1 MNHIPK
7 LNGKQLSIVLLGSLT
22 ILTFIWGACGNT
34 SGNSPEEVAKRNN
47 TRQRNFNTNTDSN
60 KKDSSAHKKTVEKE
74 KNANRVIPGQT
85 ITYTKQVIT
94 NAKRLDSIRKAFRK
108 TDTILNIAYRAFT
121 TVNRKDLHYFRVGD
135 TIIIPSVLSP
145 NLTDYSVFPD
155 VYPAAESIPKIIMV
169 SNAWQ
174 SYACYEYGKLVRFA
188 ACNTGEERK
197 ATFPGKYA
205 LNWRSILRKSSLNSS
220 WILPYTWNFHL
231 HAGSA
236 FHQFD
241 MPGRPVSHSCIRQFR
256 DDARWLFYWGEGAKR
271 DSVKRRYIPYS
282 GTPVIIIDMFDFTR
296 RKGGPWWD
304 ILDNT
309 FKITLPNDP
318 LNFEEA
324 WIPISQIPHS
334 ARGGLPNKDRYIAA
348 EDTLRMRGIIRD
360 GVKLRASIQYSKR
373 KKPAVTG
380 SVPAPAPTIKPIN

>member
-1 MNHIPK
+1 MKHIPY
-7 LNGKQLSIVLLGSLT
+7 LNGKHLSIILLGSITL
-22 ILTFIWGACGNT
+22 LTFIWGACGNT
-34 SGNSPEEVAKRNN
+34 SGNSPQEVAKRSN
-47 TRQRNFNTNTDSN
+47 TRVKKVKNASDTN
-60 KKDSSAHKKTVEKE
+60 KKDSIAQTKNAKKE
-74 KNANRVIPGQT
+74 KKSTPIPVGQFVS
-85 ITYTKQVIT
+85 YSKQVIT
-94 NAKRLDSIRKAFRK
+94 NAKALDSIRKSYRK
-108 TDTILNIAYRAFT
+108 TDTVQNLAYRAFT

-135 TIIIPSVLSP
+135 TVLIPSVLSP
-145 NLTDYSVFPD
+145 NLTDYSVFPTT
-155 VYPAAESIPKIIMV
+155 YPAADSIPKIIMV

-197 ATFPGKYA
+197 ATFPGRYG

-271 DSVKRRYIPYS
+271 DSVKRRYIPFS

-296 RKGGPWWD
+296 KKGGPWWD
-304 ILDNT
+304 LKDNS
-309 FKITLPNDP
+309 FRITLPNDP

-324 WIPISQIPHS
+324 WIPISQIPLS
-334 ARGGLPNKDRYIAA
+334 VRGGLPNRERYIAA

-360 GVKLRASIQYSKR
+360 GVKLRASIQYT
-373 KKPAVTG
+373 KKKKTGVTG
-380 SVPAPAPTIKPIN
+380 TSLAPIIRPSN

>member
-1 MNHIPK
+1 MIHFPS
-7 LNGKQLSIVLLGSLT
+7 LNGRQVSIILLGSLT
-22 ILTFIWGACGNT
+22 MLTFIWGACGNS
-34 SGNSPEEVAKRNN
+34 SGNSPEEVAKRSN
-47 TRQRNFNTNTDSN
+47 TRPKKVKKISDTTI
-60 KKDSSAHKKTVEKE
+60 KDSTQKKNTTIKE
-74 KNANRVIPGQT
+74 NNPKNIAGQN
-85 ITYTKQVIT
+85 ITYSRQVIV
-94 NAKRLDSIRKAFRK
+94 NAKHLDSIRKAYRK
-108 TDTILNIAYRAFT
+108 TDTIHNIAYRAFT

-135 TIIIPSVLSP
+135 TVIIPSTLSE
-145 NLTDYSVFPD
+145 NLTDYSVFPEI
-155 VYPAAESIPKIIMV
+155 YPAAQDIPKIIMV

-197 ATFPGKYA
+197 ATFPGRYG

-271 DSVKRRYIPYS
+271 DSVKRRYIPFS
-282 GTPVIIIDMFDFTR
+282 GTPVIIIDMFDFSR
-296 RKGGPWWD
+296 KKGGPWWD
-304 ILDNT
+304 LQDNSL
-309 FKITLPNDP
+309 KIELPNDP
-318 LNFEEA
+318 MNFEEA
-324 WIPISQIPHS
+324 WIPFSQIPQS
-334 ARGGLPNKDRYIAA
+334 VRGGLPNKERYLAA

-360 GVKLRASIQYSKR
+360 GVKLRASIQYTKK
-373 KKPAVTG
+373 KKPGVTG
-380 SVPAPAPTIKPIN
+380 TTPVPAPAVKPSN

>member
-1 MNHIPK
+1 MINIPN
-7 LNGKQLSIVLLGSLT
+7 LNGKHLSIVLLGSIT

-34 SGNSPEEVAKRNN
+34 SGNSPQEVAKRGNPRMKKAH
-47 TRQRNFNTNTDSN
+47 TVTDSTT
-60 KKDSSAHKKTVEKE
+60 KDSIAQKKNDKKI
-74 KNANRVIPGQT
+74 KNTSVIPEGQL
-85 ITYTKQVIT
+85 ISYSKQVIS
-94 NAKRLDSIRKAFRK
+94 NAKSLDSIRKAYRK
-108 TDTILNIAYRAFT
+108 TDTIQNIAYRAFT

-135 TIIIPSVLSP
+135 TVIIPSVLSP
-145 NLTDYSVFPD
+145 NLIDYSVFPAT
-155 VYPAAESIPKIIMV
+155 YPAADSIPKIIMV

-271 DSVKRRYIPYS
+271 DSVKRRYIPFS

-296 RKGGPWWD
+296 KKGGPWWD
-304 ILDNT
+304 LKDNT
-309 FKITLPNDP
+309 YRITLPNDP

-324 WIPISQIPHS
+324 WIPLSQIPHS
-334 ARGGLPNKDRYIAA
+334 ARGGLPNRERYIAA
-348 EDTLRMRGIIRD
+348 EDTLRLRGIIRE
-360 GVKLRASIQYSKR
+360 GVKLRASIQYTKR
-373 KKPAVTG
+373 KKPGVTG
-380 SVPAPAPTIKPIN
+380 TVPAPIIKPSN

>member
-1 MNHIPK
+1 MNHIPN
-7 LNGKQLSIVLLGSLT
+7 LIGKQLSILLLGSLT
-22 ILTFIWGACGNT
+22 ILTFILGACGNT
-34 SGNSPEEVAKRNN
+34 SGNSPEEVAKRSSF
-47 TRQRNFNTNTDSN
+47 RQKKAKKILDTV
-60 KKDSSAHKKTVEKE
+60 KKDSVVQQTANPKE
-74 KNANRVIPGQT
+74 QKVGKIVSGQI
-85 ITYTKQVIT
+85 ITYSKQVIST
-94 NAKRLDSIRKAFRK
+94 AKVLDSIRKAYRK
-108 TDTILNIAYRAFT
+108 TDTVQNIAYRAFT

-135 TIIIPSVLSP
+135 TVIIPSILSP
-145 NLTDYSVFPD
+145 NLTDYSVFPQT
-155 VYPAAESIPKIIMV
+155 YPAADSIPKIIMV

-271 DSVKRRYIPYS
+271 DSVKRRYIPFS
-282 GTPVIIIDMFDFTR
+282 GTPVIIMDMFDFTR
-296 RKGGPWWD
+296 KKGGPWWD
-304 ILDNT
+304 ISDNT
-309 FKITLPNDP
+309 FTISLPNDP
-318 LNFEEA
+318 LNAEEA
-324 WIPISQIPHS
+324 WIPISQIPQS
-334 ARGGLPNKDRYIAA
+334 ARGGLPDRERYIAA

-360 GVKLRASIQYSKR
+360 GVKLRASIQYSRK

-380 SVPAPAPTIKPIN
+380 TTPATIPMVKPSN

>member
-1 MNHIPK
+1 MNHIPY
-7 LNGKQLSIVLLGSLT
+7 LNGKHLSIILLGSITL
-22 ILTFIWGACGNT
+22 LTFIWGACGNT
-34 SGNSPEEVAKRNN
+34 SGNSPQEVAKRSNSRIKRVKN
-47 TRQRNFNTNTDSN
+47 AIDTN
-60 KKDSSAHKKTVEKE
+60 KKDSIAQRKNAKKE
-74 KNANRVIPGQT
+74 KKSTPIPVGQFVS
-85 ITYTKQVIT
+85 YTKQVIT
-94 NAKRLDSIRKAFRK
+94 NAKALDSIRKAYRK
-108 TDTILNIAYRAFT
+108 TDTVQNLAYRAFT

-135 TIIIPSVLSP
+135 TVLIPSVLSP
-145 NLTDYSVFPD
+145 NLTDYSVFPTT
-155 VYPAAESIPKIIMV
+155 YPAADSIPKIIMV

-197 ATFPGKYA
+197 ATFPGRYG

-271 DSVKRRYIPYS
+271 DSVKRRYIPFS

-296 RKGGPWWD
+296 KKGGPWWD
-304 ILDNT
+304 LKDNS
-309 FKITLPNDP
+309 FRITLPNDP

-324 WIPISQIPHS
+324 WIPISQIPQS
-334 ARGGLPNKDRYIAA
+334 VRGGLPNRERYIAA

-360 GVKLRASIQYSKR
+360 GVKLRASIQYTKK
-373 KKPAVTG
+373 KKPGVTG
-380 SVPAPAPTIKPIN
+380 TGPAPIIRPSN

>member
-1 MNHIPK
+1 MNHIPN

-34 SGNSPEEVAKRNN
+34 SGNSPEEVAKRSKP
-47 TRQRNFNTNTDSN
+47 RQKKSRIISDSI
-60 KKDSSAHKKTVEKE
+60 KKDSLVQKDSVQKAKVIKQ
-74 KNANRVIPGQT
+74 VIPGQSVF
-85 ITYTKQVIT
+85 YTKQVIS
-94 NAKRLDSIRKAFRK
+94 NAKSLDSIRKAYRK
-108 TDTILNIAYRAFT
+108 TDTVQNLAYRAFT

-135 TIIIPSVLSP
+135 TVIIPSIISP
-145 NLTDYSVFPD
+145 NLTDYSIFPE

-256 DDARWLFYWGEGAKR
+256 DDARWLFYWGEGARR
-271 DSVKRRYIPYS
+271 DSVKRRYIPFS
-282 GTPVIIIDMFDFTR
+282 GTPVIIMDMFDFTR
-296 RKGGPWWD
+296 KKGGPWWD
-304 ILDNT
+304 LKDNT
-309 FKITLPNDP
+309 FRITLPNDP

-324 WIPISQIPHS
+324 WIPISQIPQS
-334 ARGGLPNKDRYIAA
+334 ARGGLPNRERYIAA
-348 EDTLRMRGIIRD
+348 EDTLRLRGIIRD

-380 SVPAPAPTIKPIN
+380 TVSAPAPMIKPSN

>member
-60 KKDSSAHKKTVEKE
+60 KKDSSAQKKTVEKE
-74 KNANRVIPGQT
+74 KNAIRVIPGQT

-94 NAKRLDSIRKAFRK
+94 NAKRLDSIRKTFRK

-135 TIIIPSVLSP
+135 TIMIPSVLSP

-155 VYPAAESIPKIIMV
+155 VYPAAASIPKIIMV

>member
-1 MNHIPK
+1 MNHIPY
-7 LNGKQLSIVLLGSLT
+7 LNGKHLSIILLGSITL
-22 ILTFIWGACGNT
+22 LTFIWGACGNT
-34 SGNSPEEVAKRNN
+34 SGNSPQEVAKRSN
-47 TRQRNFNTNTDSN
+47 TRVKKVKNASDTN
-60 KKDSSAHKKTVEKE
+60 KKDSIAQTKNAKKE
-74 KNANRVIPGQT
+74 KKSTPIPVGQFVS
-85 ITYTKQVIT
+85 YSKQVIT
-94 NAKRLDSIRKAFRK
+94 NAKALDSIRKSYRK
-108 TDTILNIAYRAFT
+108 TDTVQNLAYRAFT

-135 TIIIPSVLSP
+135 TVLIPSVLSP
-145 NLTDYSVFPD
+145 NLTDYSVFPTT
-155 VYPAAESIPKIIMV
+155 YPAADSIPKIIMV

-197 ATFPGKYA
+197 ATFPGRYG

-271 DSVKRRYIPYS
+271 DSVKRRYIPFS

-296 RKGGPWWD
+296 KKGGPWWD
-304 ILDNT
+304 LKDNS
-309 FKITLPNDP
+309 FRITLPNDP

-324 WIPISQIPHS
+324 WIPISQIPLS
-334 ARGGLPNKDRYIAA
+334 VRGGLPNRERYIAA

-360 GVKLRASIQYSKR
+360 GVKLRASIQYT
-373 KKPAVTG
+373 KKKKTGVTG
-380 SVPAPAPTIKPIN
+380 TSLAPIIRPSN

>member
-1 MNHIPK
+1 MNHIPN

-34 SGNSPEEVAKRNN
+34 SGNSPEEVAKRSKP
-47 TRQRNFNTNTDSN
+47 RQKKSRIISDSN
-60 KKDSSAHKKTVEKE
+60 KKDSLVQKDSVQKAKIIKQ
-74 KNANRVIPGQT
+74 VIPSQT
-85 ITYTKQVIT
+85 VIYTKQVIS
-94 NAKRLDSIRKAFRK
+94 NAKSLDSIRKAYRK
-108 TDTILNIAYRAFT
+108 TDTVQNISYRAFT

-135 TIIIPSVLSP
+135 TVIIPSIISP
-145 NLTDYSVFPD
+145 NLTDYSIFPE

-256 DDARWLFYWGEGAKR
+256 DDARWLFYWGEGARR
-271 DSVKRRYIPYS
+271 DSVKRRYIPFS
-282 GTPVIIIDMFDFTR
+282 GTPVIIMDMFDFTR
-296 RKGGPWWD
+296 KKGGPWWD
-304 ILDNT
+304 LKDNT
-309 FKITLPNDP
+309 FRITLPNDP

-324 WIPISQIPHS
+324 WIPISQIPQS
-334 ARGGLPNKDRYIAA
+334 ARGGLPNRDRYVAA

-380 SVPAPAPTIKPIN
+380 TVSAPIPMVKPSN

>member
-74 KNANRVIPGQT
+74 KNAIRVIPGQT

-94 NAKRLDSIRKAFRK
+94 NAKRLDSIRKTFRK

-135 TIIIPSVLSP
+135 TIMIPSVLSP

-155 VYPAAESIPKIIMV
+155 VYPAAASIPKIIMV

-304 ILDNT
+304 ILGNT

>member
-1 MNHIPK
+1 MLTLQK
-7 LNGKQLSIVLLGSLT
+7 LNGKQISIISAVLFLSLAL
-22 ILTFIWGACGNT
+22 IWVACGNT
-34 SGNSPEEVAKRNN
+34 SGNTPEQVAKR
-47 TRQRNFNTNTDSN
+47 TLHKSRSKKDTIPL
-60 KKDSSAHKKTVEKE
+60 KDSSKIITENKKTIALK
-74 KNANRVIPGQT
+74 KQI
-85 ITYTKQVIT
+85 ITYSRIVIA
-94 NAKRLDSIRKAFRK
+94 NAKHLDSIRKAYK
-108 TDTILNIAYRAFT
+108 KYDSLSNVPYRAFV

-135 TIIIPSVLSP
+135 TVIIPNILSP
-145 NLTDYSVFPD
+145 NLTDYSIFPNE
-155 VYPAAESIPKIIMV
+155 YSAAYSIPKIILV

-197 ATFPGKYA
+197 ATFPGRYS

-271 DSVKRRYIPYS
+271 DSIKHRYIQFS
-282 GTPVIIIDMFDFTR
+282 GTPVIILDMFDFSR

-304 ILDNT
+304 IKDNT
-309 FKITLPNDP
+309 FTIKLPENP
-318 LNFEEA
+318 LAFEEA
-324 WIPISQIPHS
+324 WIPLSQVPAN
-334 ARGGLPNKDRYIAA
+334 ARGGIPNKSRYIAA
-348 EDTLRMRGIIRD
+348 EDTLRARGVIRD
-360 GVKLRASIQYSKR
+360 GIKLRASIQYSR
-373 KKPAVTG
+373 KKAPNSNGLGNPSVMPA
-380 SVPAPAPTIKPIN
+380 KQKN

>member
-1 MNHIPK
+1 MKHIPY
-7 LNGKQLSIVLLGSLT
+7 LNGKHLSIILLGSL
-22 ILTFIWGACGNT
+22 ILLTFIWGACGNT
-34 SGNSPEEVAKRNN
+34 SGNSPQEVAKRSHSGVKKVKNSID
-47 TRQRNFNTNTDSN
+47 TN
-60 KKDSSAHKKTVEKE
+60 KKDSIAQQKNIKKE
-74 KNANRVIPGQT
+74 KKSTPIPAGQL
-85 ITYTKQVIT
+85 ITYSRQVIT
-94 NAKRLDSIRKAFRK
+94 NAKVLDSIRKAYRK
-108 TDTILNIAYRAFT
+108 TDTIQNLAYRAFT

-135 TIIIPSVLSP
+135 TVIIPSVLSP
-145 NLTDYSVFPD
+145 NLTDYSVFPST
-155 VYPAAESIPKIIMV
+155 YPAADSIPKIIMV

-197 ATFPGKYA
+197 ATFPGRYG

-271 DSVKRRYIPYS
+271 DSVKRRYIPFS

-296 RKGGPWWD
+296 KKGGPWWD
-304 ILDNT
+304 LKDNT
-309 FKITLPNDP
+309 FRITLPSDP
-318 LNFEEA
+318 LHFEEA
-324 WIPISQIPHS
+324 WIPISQIPQS
-334 ARGGLPNKDRYIAA
+334 VRGGLPNRERYIAA
-348 EDTLRMRGIIRD
+348 EDTLRNRGIIRE
-360 GVKLRASIQYSKR
+360 GVKLRASIQYTKR
-373 KKPAVTG
+373 KKSGVTG
-380 SVPAPAPTIKPIN
+380 TVPVPIIKPSY

>member
-1 MNHIPK
+1 MNHIPN
-7 LNGKQLSIVLLGSLT
+7 LNGKHLSIILLGSIT

-34 SGNSPEEVAKRNN
+34 SGNSPQEVAKRGNS
-47 TRQRNFNTNTDSN
+47 RMSKSAKVIDSN
-60 KKDSSAHKKTVEKE
+60 KKDSIAKKKNEKKE
-74 KNANRVIPGQT
+74 KKASIVPASQLIS
-85 ITYTKQVIT
+85 YSKQVISS
-94 NAKRLDSIRKAFRK
+94 AKALDSIRKAYRK
-108 TDTILNIAYRAFT
+108 TDTVQNLAYRAFT

-135 TIIIPSVLSP
+135 TVIIPSVLSP
-145 NLTDYSVFPD
+145 NLTDYSVFPAT
-155 VYPAAESIPKIIMV
+155 YPAADSIPKIIMV

-271 DSVKRRYIPYS
+271 DSVKRRYIPFS

-304 ILDNT
+304 LKDNT
-309 FKITLPNDP
+309 FRITLPNDP

-324 WIPISQIPHS
+324 WIPLSQIPHS
-334 ARGGLPNKDRYIAA
+334 ARGGLPNRERYIAA
-348 EDTLRMRGIIRD
+348 EDTLRMRGIIRE
-360 GVKLRASIQYSKR
+360 GVKLRASIQYTKR
-373 KKPAVTG
+373 KKPGVTG
-380 SVPAPAPTIKPIN
+380 TVPAPIIKPSN

>member
-1 MNHIPK
+1 MKHIPYLK
-7 LNGKQLSIVLLGSLT
+7 GKHLSIILLGSITL
-22 ILTFIWGACGNT
+22 LTFIWGACGNT
-34 SGNSPEEVAKRNN
+34 SGNSPQEVAKRNN
-47 TRQRNFNTNTDSN
+47 TRVKKVKNAIDTN
-60 KKDSSAHKKTVEKE
+60 KKDSIAQTKNAKKE
-74 KNANRVIPGQT
+74 KKSTPIPVGQFVS
-85 ITYTKQVIT
+85 YSKQVIT
-94 NAKRLDSIRKAFRK
+94 NAKALDSIRKAYRK
-108 TDTILNIAYRAFT
+108 TDTVQNLAYRAFT

-135 TIIIPSVLSP
+135 TVLIPSVLSP
-145 NLTDYSVFPD
+145 NLTDYSVFPTT
-155 VYPAAESIPKIIMV
+155 YPAADSIPKIIMV

-197 ATFPGKYA
+197 ATFPGRYG

-271 DSVKRRYIPYS
+271 DSVKRRYIPFS

-296 RKGGPWWD
+296 KKGGPWWD
-304 ILDNT
+304 LKDNT
-309 FKITLPNDP
+309 FRITLPNDP

-324 WIPISQIPHS
+324 WIPISQIPQS
-334 ARGGLPNKDRYIAA
+334 VRGGLPNRERYIAA

-360 GVKLRASIQYSKR
+360 GVKLRASIQYT
-373 KKPAVTG
+373 KKKKAGVTG
-380 SVPAPAPTIKPIN
+380 TGPAPIIRPSN